1 MAAANPSGMR
11 HCPAMT
17 DTTAARD
24 LDTLAAR
31 TRAAA
36 DAITGLRQTIDDRR
50 PWPLAEH
57 FGVEPEA
64 RWGPPEILA
73 HLSEM
78 VAYWSGEIERVLAGP
93 SEPVPFGR
101 VAANELR
108 IGVIERDRSLPTRE
122 LLARLESGVDRLTRR
137 LRELDQAEAARRGIH
152 PTLGEM
158 TVAAMADKFVAGHLE
173 EHAEQLRAALDDR

>member
-1 MAAANPSGMR
+1 
-11 HCPAMT
+11 MT
-17 DTTAARD
+17 DPTASPD
-24 LDTLAAR
+24 LGGLTSR
-31 TRAAA
+31 MRAAA
-36 DAITGLRQTIDDRR
+36 DAIVGLQAAIDGRA

-57 FGVEPEA
+57 FGIEPEA
-64 RWGPPEILA
+64 HWGPPEILA

-78 VAYWSGEIERVLAGP
+78 LPYWSGEIERVLEGP

-122 LLARLESGVDRLTRR
+122 LVARLETGVERLAQR
-137 LRELDQAEAARRGIH
+137 LGELHNSQPGRLGLH

-158 TVAAMADKFVAGHLE
+158 TVATMADKFVARHLE
-173 EHAEQLRAALDDR
+173 EHAEQLRAALDDG

>member
-1 MAAANPSGMR
+1 
-11 HCPAMT
+11 MT
-17 DTTAARD
+17 DPTASPD
-24 LDTLAAR
+24 LGGLTSR
-31 TRAAA
+31 MRAAA
-36 DAITGLRQTIDDRR
+36 DAIVGLQAVIDDRA
-50 PWPLAEH
+50 PWPLAEQ

-64 RWGPPEILA
+64 HWGPPEILA

-78 VAYWSGEIERVLAGP
+78 LPYWSGEIERVLAGP

-122 LLARLESGVDRLTRR
+122 LVARLETGVERLARR
-137 LRELDQAEAARRGIH
+137 LGELHSSQAGRLGLH

-158 TVAAMADKFVAGHLE
+158 TVATMANKFVARHLE
-173 EHAEQLRAALDDR
+173 EHAEQLRAALDGG